1 MEKMTTKYTDMP
13 AIETQRLVI
22 KDWYSS
28 KMEAMGNF
36 TPTKYFTDSQIIR
49 VTEKAMLVM
58 LEYDCHGIAEK
69 HFETWIPKFVIL
81 TEDEYKAEA
90 ATEKDRYQSGCE
102 SYAELVAWAK
112 ANGVK
117 GVRNKMRRETIMAK
131 IKEAGLT
138 YPPKP

>member
-1 MEKMTTKYTDMP
+1 MTTKYTEMP
-13 AIETQRLVI
+13 AIETQRMVI
-22 KDWYSS
+22 KDWFFR
-28 KMEAMGNF
+28 KMDAIGNF
-36 TPTKYFTDSQIIR
+36 TPTKYFMDSQIIR

-69 HFETWIPKFVIL
+69 HFEIWIPKSVVL
-81 TEDEYKAEA
+81 TEDEYKAE
-90 ATEKDRYQSGCE
+90 TEVEKDKYLSGSE

-138 YPPKP
+138 YHPPRL

>member
-1 MEKMTTKYTDMP
+1 MSTKNTEIP
-13 AIETQRLVI
+13 AIESPRLVI
-22 KDWYSS
+22 KYWFFRE
-28 KMEAMGNF
+28 MEAKGNF
-36 TPTKYFTDSQIIR
+36 SPLQYFEETQIIR

-69 HFETWIPKFVIL
+69 HFETWIPKSCVL
-81 TEDEYKAEA
+81 TEEEYKAEGVA
-90 ATEKDRYQSGCE
+90 EKDRYIAGCQSYG
-102 SYAELVAWAK
+102 ELVAWAK

-138 YPPKP
+138 YPPTQ

>member
-1 MEKMTTKYTDMP
+1 MTTKYTEMP

-69 HFETWIPKFVIL
+69 HFETWIPKACVL
-81 TEDEYKAEA
+81 TEDEYKAEV
-90 ATEKDRYQSGCE
+90 ATEKDRYAAGYLP
-102 SYAELVAWAK
+102 YAELVEWAK